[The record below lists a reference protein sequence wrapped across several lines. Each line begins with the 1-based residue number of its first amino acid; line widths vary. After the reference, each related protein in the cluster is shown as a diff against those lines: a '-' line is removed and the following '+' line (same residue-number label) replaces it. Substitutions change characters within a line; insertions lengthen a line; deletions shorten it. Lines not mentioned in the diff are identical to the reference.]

1 MKTRKIGQRR
11 KSMFTEDGAGVSLH
25 RVFYRKDTLD
35 IDPFLLLDTFDSR
48 NPDDYTKGF
57 PMHPHR
63 GIQTFTYMIE
73 GEVEHA
79 DSLGNKGTI
88 YSGDYQWMN
97 SGSGII
103 HEEMPK
109 TVPYMLGFQ
118 LWINLPREH
127 KMMHP
132 SYMDGKKED
141 TPIVENKDKGY
152 TVRVLTGEFEG
163 SSKTGFA
170 DFVETEVFDIDL
182 QPGKTITIP
191 IDPEYNAF
199 VSTLLGDIT
208 IEGEYLE
215 EKSAATL
222 VDGDEIQI
230 TAGENGARIMF
241 FAGRPLNEPV
251 VFGGPFVM
259 NTREEIEEARRELS
273 EGTFI
278 KHRI

>member
-103 HEEMPK
+103 HEEMP
-109 TVPYMLGFQ
+109 
-118 LWINLPREH
+118 
-127 KMMHP
+127 
-132 SYMDGKKED
+132 
-141 TPIVENKDKGY
+141 
-152 TVRVLTGEFEG
+152 
-163 SSKTGFA
+163 
-170 DFVETEVFDIDL
+170 
-182 QPGKTITIP
+182 
-191 IDPEYNAF
+191 
-199 VSTLLGDIT
+199 
-208 IEGEYLE
+208 
-215 EKSAATL
+215 
-222 VDGDEIQI
+222 
-230 TAGENGARIMF
+230 
-241 FAGRPLNEPV
+241 
-251 VFGGPFVM
+251 
-259 NTREEIEEARRELS
+259 
-273 EGTFI
+273 
-278 KHRI
+278 